1 VSRALRYRL
10 KNSAATPF
18 ALQVVG
24 ACAVLVASIC
34 LGTGSGH
41 AQDATKG
48 KAAFVRQCAICHTI
62 DKGGPNGFGPNLFGI
77 VGRKAATVP
86 EYNYSRAFQT
96 AANWV
101 WEEGLLRPWISLPA
115 TMVPGNKMAVFQ
127 GVAERDRDDIVAYVA
142 AQK

>member
-1 VSRALRYRL
+1 MHLCIRWR
-10 KNSAATPF
+10 NSAATSF
-18 ALQVVG
+18 ALPI
-24 ACAVLVASIC
+24 LSIA
-34 LGTGSGH
+34 LAGNMLSARDGH
-41 AQDATKG
+41 AQDAAKG
-48 KAAFVRQCAICHTI
+48 KDAFVRQCAICHTI
-62 DKGGPNGFGPNLFGI
+62 NKGGPNGFGPNLFGI

-101 WEEGLLRPWISLPA
+101 WDEGLLRPWISLPG

-127 GVAERDRDDIVAYVA
+127 GVAERDRDDIIAYVA

>member
-1 VSRALRYRL
+1 MQLRFRF
-10 KNSAATPF
+10 KTRAATPRF
-18 ALQVVG
+18 ALRLLGVST
-24 ACAVLVASIC
+24 ALAAC
-34 LGTGSGH
+34 LGAGSSH
-41 AQDATKG
+41 AQDAAKG

-62 DKGGPNGFGPNLFGI
+62 DKGGPNALGPNLFGI

-101 WEEGLLRPWISLPA
+101 WDEGLLRPWISLPA

-127 GVAERDRDDIVAYVA
+127 GVAERDRDDIVAYLA